1 MSSEFPFDAVK
12 ALTFESRPQP
22 LSATLRPLY
31 RVSLL
36 MLVLRLN
43 CAQGTA
49 SLLKLQFFN
58 WILKSKNLRDYI
70 SRLSRTQSVF
80 TIGIIHMDPMVNLAL
95 KYAFAEGLVIVTRN
109 SKYKLT
115 DKGQQFTE
123 SILQDTGEL
132 LAAERLFLESLGS
145 RISEVKLKRDLGLT

>member
-1 MSSEFPFDAVK
+1 MSSEFPFGAVE

-43 CAQGTA
+43 CLRGTA

-58 WILKSKNLRDYI
+58 WVMKSKNLRDHI

-80 TIGIIHMDPMVNLAL
+80 MLGIIHMDPMVNLAL
-95 KYAFAEGLVIVTRN
+95 KYAFAEGLVTVTRN

-123 SILQDTGEL
+123 SILSDSEEP
-132 LAAERLFLESLGS
+132 LAAEREFLEDLGS
-145 RISEVKLKRDLGLT
+145 RISEVKLQRDLGLL